1 MLYSIKINL
10 NIKKIFILIKNNL
23 NNWYIATH
31 ALRNFMLLYISCNY
45 PEASVS
51 GIVYANNITADS
63 TNQLSNTDPI
73 NIFGYGGPANMTANN
88 FNLTNY
94 YMDGTNN
101 AGGILFVSTSYWVP
115 HDNIPIIFSFENN
128 TYSLSNN
135 TYGDRF
141 NMVIFFFDQVLY
153 RSVKITINNFVFN
166 ELNDPHNLLF
176 FIIGNLMSE
185 LYLNNTYLSNSA
197 INKNVVRA
205 YFFKNFVID
214 NMVLTNFTNIQASLI
229 VTFYWYTAVINSI
242 RLENTYFDSSLESD
256 IILLNNFNFTYTSI
270 QNIYFNNVT
279 VNGHPLVRNVNL
291 IFKVTI
297 ANWYLNNVYQAGTN
311 PLFAIGKIGSII
323 FDNNTFSG
331 ITNSILHISKIDL
344 RLGTNSQ
351 ISNVRVSNS
360 SATAITF
367 GNFINPTS
375 TMQTLLVENF
385 TYTDSTISS
394 AIDLISTK
402 NIIVSAS
409 VNILLNLYLNSNW
422 ILCLFIFI
430 LNVF

>member
-1 MLYSIKINL
+1 
-10 NIKKIFILIKNNL
+10 
-23 NNWYIATH
+23 
-31 ALRNFMLLYISCNY
+31 
-45 PEASVS
+45 
-51 GIVYANNITADS
+51 
-63 TNQLSNTDPI
+63 
-73 NIFGYGGPANMTANN
+73 MTANN

-394 AIDLISTK
+394 AIDLIKWSSFRIHK
-402 NIIVSAS
+402 
-409 VNILLNLYLNSNW
+409 LYFYKHLYLRRRRSSLRWLWENLSVIYKLSVSEQLCSARDHLCDRVWEFCEVNELHICQQLQHHKHNIYNKFERILW
-422 ILCLFIFI
+422 ILQFKHIQQLCD
-430 LNVF
+430 